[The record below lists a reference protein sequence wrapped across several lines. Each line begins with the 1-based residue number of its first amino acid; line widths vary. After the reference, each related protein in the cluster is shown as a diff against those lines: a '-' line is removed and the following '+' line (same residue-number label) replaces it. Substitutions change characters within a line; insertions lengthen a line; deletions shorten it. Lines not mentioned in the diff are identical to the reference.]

1 MKKGVKIGVGISLI
15 IVFAIIVTL
24 LIFNTKE
31 EEIIKEY
38 NLYTIMYSASYNDYK
53 VFENEENFRII
64 KDTESLNLILDKVKN
79 TEYKNT
85 FDNKFFENNN
95 LLVIEAEINPELNK
109 CEINNDKVNVLVYVA
124 SPLVSSS
131 GYNVYLANFSLYLIP
146 INKNIPD
153 NNINVEVT
161 TYPDKEY

>member
-1 MKKGVKIGVGISLI
+1 MKKGVKIGVGIILI
-15 IVFAIIVTL
+15 VIIAIIITL
-24 LIFNTKE
+24 KMFNTKD
-31 EEIIKEY
+31 I
-38 NLYTIMYSASYNDYK
+38 YTITYSATNANYK
-53 VFENEENFRII
+53 VYEEGKNYDVI
-64 KDTESLNLILDKVKN
+64 KDKESLNLILDKVKN